1 MKKIYGIILGIV
13 AFGVV
18 SALVSKAFQKPPEQ
32 IAKEKCAEILVTS
45 NALGVNAPITVYVEG
60 VPYKCN

>member
-18 SALVSKAFQKPPEQ
+18 SALVSKAFQKSPEQ
-32 IAKEKCAEILVTS
+32 IAKEECAGVLVTS
-45 NALGVNAPITVYVEG
+45 NALGVDAPITVYVEG
-60 VPYKCN
+60 VPYRCN